1 MKGGLTMIAN
11 KMTLREHNETLVLST
26 IIHNPEI
33 SRAAISQLTGLNK
46 ASTSEIVKK
55 FIDEQLI
62 NEIGIG
68 NSTASG
74 GRKPIQLQM
83 NYDVGCSLSIDIGY
97 DYIYGLLTNLNG
109 ERIHY
114 IANEGNRLTK
124 ENTVSEINKIV
135 TAMQPYYEHTKFQL
149 IGITIAIHGIVYNNN
164 IIFTTYSDLH
174 EINLAE
180 IIETKW
186 NTPVYIENE
195 ANLSV
200 LGEKGFTTPL
210 KNMVSVSIHNG
221 IGAGI
226 LIDGELYHGT
236 KGQGGEI
243 GHMILQPH
251 GRPCPCG
258 NKGCME
264 QYCSAAVLLKDYRVL
279 TDSPA
284 ATYNDMSESYSNG
297 ETAVLELVHTA
308 VDYLAFGINNLI
320 MNLDPEV
327 IILNS
332 KLFDYLPTLLDAIKQ
347 RITNRFSKDVQIVE
361 SSLNHQAILLGGT
374 ILNLQHF
381 FNIPDLTLHQKTY
394 IEN

>member
-1 MKGGLTMIAN
+1 MIAN

-55 FIDEQLI
+55 FIDENLVH
-62 NEIGIG
+62 EIGTG
-68 NSTASG
+68 NSTAVG
-74 GRKPIQLQM
+74 GRRPIQLQM
-83 NYDVGCSLSIDIGY
+83 NFDVGCSLSIDIGY
-97 DYIYGLLTNLNG
+97 DYMYGLLTNLNG

-114 IANEGNRLTK
+114 IEHEGSPLTK
-124 ENTVSEINKIV
+124 ENTVSEINKIIKE
-135 TAMQPYYEHTKFQL
+135 MQPHYENTKYQL
-149 IGITIAIHGIVYNNN
+149 IGITIAIHGIVHNNE
-164 IIFTTYSDLH
+164 ILFTTYSDLH

-180 IIETKW
+180 IVETEW

-200 LGEKGFTTPL
+200 LGEKGFTMPM
-210 KNMVSVSIHNG
+210 KNMVSISIHNG
-221 IGAGI
+221 VGAGI

-236 KGQGGEI
+236 RGQGGEI

-251 GRPCPCG
+251 GRSCPCG

-264 QYCSAAVLLKDYRVL
+264 QYCSAAVLLADYRTL
-279 TDSPA
+279 THSPT
-284 ATYNDMSESYSNG
+284 ATLNDLNESYQSG
-297 ETAVLELVHTA
+297 QPDVIKLVDTAT
-308 VDYLAFGINNLI
+308 DYLAFGINNLI
-320 MNLDPEV
+320 MNIDPEV

-332 KLFDYLPTLLDAIKQ
+332 KLFDHLPTLLDGIKA
-347 RITNRFSKDVQIVE
+347 RIINRFSKEVQIVE

-374 ILNLQHF
+374 IVNLQHF
-381 FNIPDLTLHQKTY
+381 FSIPDLNLQRTP
-394 IEN
+394 

>member
-1 MKGGLTMIAN
+1 MIAN
-11 KMTLREHNETLVLST
+11 KITLREHNETLVLST

-55 FIDEQLI
+55 FIDENLVH
-62 NEIGIG
+62 EIGTG
-68 NSTASG
+68 RSTAIG
-74 GRKPIQLQM
+74 GRRPIQLQM

-97 DYIYGLLTNLNG
+97 DYMYGLLTNLNG
-109 ERIHY
+109 ERIHFVEH
-114 IANEGNRLTK
+114 EGDPLTK

-135 TAMQPYYEHTKFQL
+135 KEMQPYYLNTKFQL
-149 IGITIAIHGIVYNNN
+149 IGITIAIHGIVHNND
-164 IIFTTYSDLH
+164 IVFTTYSDLY
-174 EINLAE
+174 EINLSK
-180 IIETKW
+180 IIESEW
-186 NTPVYIENE
+186 DTPVYIENE

-200 LGEKGFTTPL
+200 LGEKGFTMPL

-221 IGAGI
+221 VGAGI

-236 KGQGGEI
+236 QGQGGEI

-264 QYCSAAVLLKDYRVL
+264 QYCSAAVILEDYRKLTNSPTATLKDL
-279 TDSPA
+279 
-284 ATYNDMSESYSNG
+284 NESYVNG
-297 ETAVLELVHTA
+297 HPDVLKLVDTAT
-308 VDYLAFGINNLI
+308 DYLAFGINNLI
-320 MNLDPEV
+320 MNVDPEV

-332 KLFDYLPTLLDAIKQ
+332 KLFDYLPTLLDTIKD
-347 RITNRFSKDVQIVE
+347 RIVNRFTKEVNIVV

-374 ILNLQHF
+374 IVNLQHF
-381 FNIPDLTLHQKTY
+381 FNIPDLTLHQINY
-394 IEN
+394 IED